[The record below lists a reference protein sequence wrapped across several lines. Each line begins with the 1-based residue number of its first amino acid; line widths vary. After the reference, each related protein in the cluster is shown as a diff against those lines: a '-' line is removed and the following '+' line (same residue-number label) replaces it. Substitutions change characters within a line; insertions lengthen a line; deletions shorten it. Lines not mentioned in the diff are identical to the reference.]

1 MKVKVDRSLCIGV
14 GNCVAMAPTV
24 FKLDKNNKAVIL
36 EVDSVDSQTLM
47 DAAESCPV
55 DAVIIEDDEGNQIY
69 P

>member
-1 MKVKVDRSLCIGV
+1 MKVDRSLCTGV

-24 FKLDKNNKAVIL
+24 FKLDKNNKAVVL
-36 EVDSVDSQTLM
+36 EVDSVDSQMLM

-55 DAVIIEDDEGNQIY
+55 DAIIIEDDEGNQIY

>member
-1 MKVKVDRSLCIGV
+1 MKVRVDRELCTGV
-14 GNCVAMAPTV
+14 GNCVAVAPTV

-36 EVDSVDSQTLM
+36 DKDSVEGQLLM

-55 DAVIIEDDEGNQIY
+55 NAIIIEDDDGNQIY

>member
-1 MKVKVDRSLCIGV
+1 
-14 GNCVAMAPTV
+14 MAPTV
-24 FKLDKNNKAVIL
+24 FKLDKNNKAIVL

-55 DAVIIEDDEGNQIY
+55 NAIIIEDDDGNQIY